1 MTLLL
6 AVSALAQEKP
16 PAAAPAK
23 APAAAPAKAPAA
35 APAKAPAAA
44 PAKAAAAPKA
54 PVAAP
59 EKAPA
64 AASAKAP
71 AAAPAKTAVPE
82 KAPAPAPE
90 KARAAAPETPA
101 AASQQTPAQGP
112 PPKNLTKLPD
122 GHFSAN
128 SDPKD
133 VESFEVR
140 VVLAGDTLS
149 GIAKDVL
156 KDGKLWPQI
165 WEQNEHI
172 VNPHWIYPN
181 DKILIKPVTKISE
194 AKPPEPETPAAAAA
208 PAIPEAAPL
217 AAAQNQGPQPLKG
230 TLVPAPYPNSQ
241 ATTAPRSILNLDPP
255 RSFPEVKQSDV
266 ACSGFIRSE
275 AVPNDLKVVGRY
287 SDDRQ
292 MATEGEYV
300 YVGRGA
306 EAGIRPGTQY
316 EVLRPTKAVKGL
328 GMHYMEV
335 ALVQIVMGQADHS
348 LARITY
354 GCETVEV
361 GDFLVPYTKVEIPAL
376 PAKRTFSGTMKASG
390 QVPGNI
396 VMTKDSVVNSRSKTE
411 VPSASRRSLKTLDKG
426 IVGEGSVVYLDV
438 GKQAGAKP
446 GDLFIVY
453 RDHPKVSNV
462 RTAVAEIVIL
472 KVEDSSSSALVTYS
486 DDAISLGDVVE
497 RR

>member
-1 MTLLL
+1 MRILLVTLLL

-35 APAKAPAAA
+35 SPAKAPVAAPAKAPAAPEKAPAVA
-44 PAKAAAAPKA
+44 PAKAAAA
-54 PVAAP
+54 
-59 EKAPA
+59 
-64 AASAKAP
+64 
-71 AAAPAKTAVPE
+71 PE

-90 KARAAAPETPA
+90 KAPAPAPEIPA
-101 AASQQTPAQGP
+101 AASQTPAQGP

-194 AKPPEPETPAAAAA
+194 AKPPEPETPAAAA

-217 AAAQNQGPQPLKG
+217 AAQNQGPQPLKG

-292 MATEGEYV
+292 LATEGEYV
-300 YVGRGA
+300 YIGRGA

-361 GDFLVPYTKVEIPAL
+361 GDFLVPYTKVEIPTL

-390 QVPGNI
+390 QVPGNVI
-396 VMTKDSVVNSRSKTE
+396 MTKDSVVNSRSKTE
-411 VPSASRRSLKTLDKG
+411 IPSASRRSLKTLDKG

-462 RTAVAEIVIL
+462 RTAVAELVIL
-472 KVEDSSSSALVTYS
+472 KVEDGSSSALVTYS